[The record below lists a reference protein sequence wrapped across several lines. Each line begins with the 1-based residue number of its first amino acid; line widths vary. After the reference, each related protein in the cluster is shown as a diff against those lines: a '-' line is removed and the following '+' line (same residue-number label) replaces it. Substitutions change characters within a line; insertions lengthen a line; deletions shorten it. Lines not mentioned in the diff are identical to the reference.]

1 MNTTPCTLA
10 ALMRLR
16 ARFRGLKRV
25 AIAQGVLICLLLA
38 WIVRGMLAA

>member
-16 ARFRGLKRV
+16 AQFRCLKRV
-25 AIAQGVLICLLLA
+25 AIAQGVIIAALLIWSFRTWL
-38 WIVRGMLAA
+38 W